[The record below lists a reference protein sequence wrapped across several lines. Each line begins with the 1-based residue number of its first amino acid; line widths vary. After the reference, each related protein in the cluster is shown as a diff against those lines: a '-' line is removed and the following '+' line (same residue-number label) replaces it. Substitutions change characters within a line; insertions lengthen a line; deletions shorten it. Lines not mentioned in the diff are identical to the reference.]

1 MRTKGEQRRRKW
13 FVPFH
18 RNLLNSFDYHQL
30 RQVLIKLVV
39 RLSVDKTR
47 ICGVEVEARG
57 ISQRGGVKVF
67 SERMLHGLEKMTAIC
82 GA

>member
-1 MRTKGEQRRRKW
+1 MRTKGEQRRRSGSSRSSQLAE
-13 FVPFH
+13 F
-18 RNLLNSFDYHQL
+18 LDYHQL

-47 ICGVEVEARG
+47 ICGSKSRLGEYLSEGELRFLVRG
-57 ISQRGGVKVF
+57 CYMV
-67 SERMLHGLEKMTAIC
+67 LEKMTAIC